1 MEYHLSSDTSEWVEL
16 NAHKL
21 HLNNFVLQARVLTVK
36 KLVTCNSG
44 SSMRKFMILHLVTW
58 IWMCGLAHSTSPAS
72 VNIGAIFAFD
82 SIIGR
87 VAKEAMEMAV
97 SDVNEDP
104 TVLKGTKLNLIM
116 KDAMCNAFLGSIG
129 GANLEP
135 HQFSCCCWSCKL
147 LKFLPFSCFLSLG
160 LNSDLVEAMHKHCP
174 LDVLE
179 KGVAAIIGPQSSAT
193 AHTVSQIAD
202 ALQVPLVSYA
212 ATDPTLSSLQFPFF
226 IRTTQNDLA
235 QMTAMADLID
245 FNGWKEV
252 IVVFLDDDYGRNGVS
267 ALSDELEKRKLKIS
281 YKLPLSIKFDQH
293 EITNILNQSKLF
305 GPRVY
310 VVHVNP
316 DPRLRIF
323 SIAHK
328 LQMMAKDYVWLVTDW
343 LSVTLGSLSP
353 VNQTSFNVLQGVVGL
368 RQHIPDSRKRKA
380 FVSQWIKR
388 KKGGLPNNSL
398 NSYGFSAYDTVW
410 AVALSIDKFIK
421 EYNNITFL
429 LHDNSTLSH
438 TEGMGIQLDKLKI
451 FTGGSDLVNILLKSN
466 FTGVSGQVLFNSD
479 RNIVS
484 GGYDIINVNQM
495 GITRVGFW
503 SNYSGFSVVPPD
515 ALKKKEHSRFSKDQ
529 KLDNITWPGGKT
541 DRPRG
546 WVIADNSKPLR
557 IGVPKRASFVEFVT
571 ELPDSHKIQG
581 YCIDVFKK
589 ALEFIPYEVPFV
601 FKPFGNGKANPNYDA
616 LVKMVADN
624 LYDAVVGDI
633 AIVTNRTKIVDFSQP
648 FASSSLVIVAPINKA
663 GSSAWVFLQPFT
675 ADMWCAT
682 AASFLVVGIVIWIL
696 EHRVNNDFR
705 GPPKKQL
712 VTMLM
717 FSLSTLFKKNQEDT
731 VSSLSKMV
739 MIVWLFLLMVITA
752 SYTASLTSILTV
764 EQLSSPITGIDSLI
778 ASNWPIGYQVGSF
791 AYSYLADNLY
801 VSKSRLV
808 SLGSPEEYALALRK
822 GPSGG
827 GVAAIVD
834 ELPYVELFLSK
845 ETDFGIIG
853 RPFARSSWG
862 FAFQRESPFAYDMS
876 TAILKLSE
884 NGDLRKIHEQWF
896 CKMGCP
902 GQRTSNSKPAQLH
915 LVSFWGLYLSCGVVS
930 LAALVLFL
938 LRMIRQYARFKQKQ
952 KDIASSSSEQP
963 SGIHCSQVVVNFFN
977 FIDEKEEAIKKM
989 FTPSDNHD
997 NPN

>member
-1 MEYHLSSDTSEWVEL
+1 MKKFMV
-16 NAHKL
+16 L
-21 HLNNFVLQARVLTVK
+21 HLL
-36 KLVTCNSG
+36 
-44 SSMRKFMILHLVTW
+44 TW
-58 IWMCGLAHSTSPAS
+58 IWLCGVAHSGRPAS
-72 VNIGAIFAFD
+72 VNIGAVFSFD

-87 VAKEAMEMAV
+87 AAKTAMEMAV

-104 TVLKGTKLNLIM
+104 TVLMGTKLNLIM

-129 GANLEP
+129 AF
-135 HQFSCCCWSCKL
+135 Q
-147 LKFLPFSCFLSLG
+147 
-160 LNSDLVEAMHKHCP
+160 
-174 LDVLE
+174 VLE
-179 KGVAAIIGPQSSAT
+179 KGVAAIIGPQSSAV

-226 IRTTQNDLA
+226 IRTTQSDLA
-235 QMTAMADLID
+235 QMTAMADIID
-245 FNGWKEV
+245 FHGWKEV
-252 IVVFLDDDYGRNGVS
+252 IVVFLDDDYGRNGLS

-281 YKLPLSIKFDQH
+281 YKLPLSIKFDLD
-293 EITNILNQSKLF
+293 EITNLLNQSKVV

-323 SIAHK
+323 LIAHK

-343 LSVTLGSLSP
+343 LSATLDSLSP
-353 VNQTSFNVLQGVVGL
+353 VNQTSFSVLQGVVGL
-368 RQHIPDSRKRKA
+368 RQHIPDSSKKRA
-380 FVSQWIKR
+380 FVSRWIKMQ
-388 KKGGLPNNSL
+388 KEGLANTGL
-398 NSYGFSAYDTVW
+398 NSYGIYAYDTVW
-410 AVALSIDKFIK
+410 AVARAIDIFIK
-421 EYNNITFL
+421 VHNNITFSL
-429 LHDNSTLSH
+429 PDNYNLSH
-438 TEGMGIQLDKLKI
+438 TVGIGILLDKLKI
-451 FTGGSDLVNILLKSN
+451 FAGGSDLVDILLQSN
-466 FTGVSGQVLFNSD
+466 FTGVSGQLHFNSD
-479 RNIVS
+479 RSIVS

-495 GITRVGFW
+495 GISGVGFW
-503 SNYSGFSVVPPD
+503 SNNSGFSVVPPT
-515 ALKKKEHSRFSKDQ
+515 ALKKRKYNRFSQDQ
-529 KLDNITWPGGKT
+529 KLGKVIWPGGVT

-546 WVIADNSKPLR
+546 WVIADNTKPLR

-571 ELPDSHKIQG
+571 ELPDSHQIQG

-601 FKPFGNGKANPNYDA
+601 FKPFGNGKENPNYDA
-616 LVKMVADN
+616 LVKMVDEN
-624 LYDAVVGDI
+624 VYDAVVGDI
-633 AIVTNRTKIVDFSQP
+633 AIVTNRTMIVDFSQP

-663 GSSAWVFLQPFT
+663 RSNAWVFLQPFT

-682 AASFLVVGIVIWIL
+682 AASFLVVGVVIWIL

-712 VTMLM
+712 LTMLM

-778 ASNWPIGYQVGSF
+778 ASNWPIGFQVGSF
-791 AYSYLADNLY
+791 TYNYLTDNLY
-801 VSKSRLV
+801 VSKSRLI
-808 SLGSPEEYALALRK
+808 SLGSPEEYATALKK

-827 GVAAIVD
+827 GVAAIID
-834 ELPYVELFLSK
+834 ELPYVELFLSN

-853 RPFARSSWG
+853 QPFARSSWG
-862 FAFQRESPFAYDMS
+862 FAFQRESPLAFDMS

-884 NGDLRKIHEQWF
+884 NGDLRKIHEKWF
-896 CKMGCP
+896 CKMRCP
-902 GQRTSNSKPAQLH
+902 EDRTSNSKPDQLH
-915 LVSFWGLYLSCGVVS
+915 LISFWGLYLSCGIVS
-930 LAALVLFL
+930 LVALALFL
-938 LRMIRQYARFKQKQ
+938 LRMIRQYARFKQRQ
-952 KDIASSSSEQP
+952 KNVASSSPEP

-989 FTPSDNHD
+989 FTQCDNHQ

>member
-1 MEYHLSSDTSEWVEL
+1 MKGEVAARSTLAGIGEEEKDENNLNILLIRKPSLTVGCPLSASDAAVRLNAAIVSPATSSIRCTPLPIIFQSSVKLLSSLGMGMGCMKKFVV
-16 NAHKL
+16 L
-21 HLNNFVLQARVLTVK
+21 HLL
-36 KLVTCNSG
+36 
-44 SSMRKFMILHLVTW
+44 
-58 IWMCGLAHSTSPAS
+58 IWMWIFGVAHCRRPDS
-72 VNIGAIFAFD
+72 VNIGVVFAFD
-82 SIIGR
+82 SVIGR

-97 SDVNEDP
+97 SDVNMDP
-104 TVLKGTKLNLIM
+104 TVLNGTKLNLIM
-116 KDAMCNAFLGSIG
+116 KDSMCNAFLGSIG
-129 GANLEP
+129 AF
-135 HQFSCCCWSCKL
+135 Q
-147 LKFLPFSCFLSLG
+147 
-160 LNSDLVEAMHKHCP
+160 
-174 LDVLE
+174 VLE
-179 KGVAAIIGPQSSAT
+179 KGVAAIIGLQSSAG

-226 IRTTQNDLA
+226 IRTTQSDLA

-252 IVVFLDDDYGRNGVS
+252 IAVFLDDDYGRNGIS
-267 ALSDELEKRKLKIS
+267 ALNDQLEKRRLKIS
-281 YKLPLSIKFDQH
+281 YKLPLSIKFDLD
-293 EITNILNQSKLF
+293 EITNLLNQSKVF

-323 SIAHK
+323 SIAQK
-328 LQMMAKDYVWLVTDW
+328 LQMMTKDYVWLVTDW
-343 LSVTLGSLSP
+343 LSATLDSLFP
-353 VNQTSFNVLQGVVGL
+353 VNRTSFNVLQGVVGL
-368 RQHIPDSRKRKA
+368 RQHIPNSKKERA
-380 FVSQWIKR
+380 FVSQW
-388 KKGGLPNNSL
+388 KKMQNEGLINTSL
-398 NSYGFSAYDTVW
+398 NSYGYYAYDTVW
-410 AVALSIDKFIK
+410 AVARSIDKFIK
-421 EYNNITFL
+421 IHNNITFSL
-429 LHDNSTLSH
+429 PDNYNLSH
-438 TEGMGIQLDKLKI
+438 TTEGIGIQLDKLKI
-451 FTGGSDLVNILLKSN
+451 FAGGSDLVNILLQSN
-466 FTGVSGQVLFNSD
+466 FTGVSGQVQFNSD
-479 RNIVS
+479 RNIYS

-503 SNYSGFSVVPPD
+503 SNYSGFSVVQPE
-515 ALKKKEHSRFSKDQ
+515 ALKKREHNRFSHDQ
-529 KLDNITWPGGKT
+529 KLGNITWPGGMT

-546 WVIADNSKPLR
+546 WVIADYTKPLR

-571 ELPDSHKIQG
+571 ELSDSHQIQG

-601 FKPFGNGKANPNYDA
+601 FKPFGNGNENPNYDT
-616 LVKMVADN
+616 LVKMVDEN
-624 LYDAVVGDI
+624 VYDAVVGDI

-648 FASSSLVIVAPINKA
+648 FASSSLVIVAPINKG
-663 GSSAWVFLQPFT
+663 GSNAWVFLKPFT
-675 ADMWCAT
+675 AEMWCVT
-682 AASFLVVGIVIWIL
+682 AASFIVVGMVIWIL

-752 SYTASLTSILTV
+752 SYTANLTSILTV
-764 EQLSSPITGIDSLI
+764 EKLSSPITGIDSLI

-801 VSKSRLV
+801 VAKSRLV
-808 SLGSPEEYALALRK
+808 PLGSPEEYAMALQK
-822 GPSGG
+822 GPMGG

-845 ETDFGIIG
+845 ETDYGVIG
-853 RPFARSSWG
+853 QPFARSSWG
-862 FAFQRESPFAYDMS
+862 FAFQRESPLAFDMS

-884 NGDLRKIHEQWF
+884 HGDLQKIHKNWF

-902 GQRTSNSKPAQLH
+902 GERTSNSKPDQLH
-915 LVSFWGLYLSCGVVS
+915 LLSFWGLYLSSGVVA

-952 KDIASSSSEQP
+952 KDIASSSSEP
-963 SGIHCSQVVVNFFN
+963 SGIHSSQVIVNFFN

-989 FTPSDNHD
+989 FTPCDNHH